1 MKTIIIIPARWE
13 STRLP
18 GKPLAMIGNKPM
30 IQHTW
35 ERACESNADEVII
48 ACDSKIVY
56 DAATE
61 FGAQVIW
68 TPTAETGT
76 ERVIGVQKLKNA
88 DFVINVQGDE
98 PFINPK
104 DINEVI
110 KIVHKHSDKV
120 ATLRTD
126 LIGNE
131 GKNPNVVKAI
141 SNAIGLV
148 GMFTR
153 SSVYMRTNFAYK
165 HIGIYG
171 YSSEILNKIS
181 LLEPTE
187 NSIKDSL
194 EQLTW
199 MDNNI
204 PIIAGWTS
212 YKSLGVDTEDDLME
226 ANKIYLKIN
235 KNG

>member
-1 MKTIIIIPARWE
+1 MKTIIIIPSRWA

-18 GKPLAMIGNKPM
+18 GKPLAMIGDKPM

-35 ERACESNADEVII
+35 ERACESIADEVII
-48 ACDSKIVY
+48 ACDTKLVY
-56 DAATE
+56 DTATE

-68 TPTAETGT
+68 TPVAETGT
-76 ERVIGVQKLKNA
+76 ARVIGVQKLKNA
-88 DFVINVQGDE
+88 DFIINVQGDE
-98 PFINPK
+98 PFINPE

-110 KIVHKHSDKV
+110 KIVHNHPDKV
-120 ATLRTD
+120 ATMTTD
-126 LIGNE
+126 LVGDE
-131 GKNPNVVKAI
+131 GKNPNVVKAL

-153 SSVYMRTNFAYK
+153 SSIYMRTNFTFK
-165 HIGIYG
+165 HVGLYG
-171 YSSEILNKIS
+171 YSAAILDRIANLKPSES
-181 LLEPTE
+181 
-187 NSIKDSL
+187 SIEHSL

-212 YKSLGVDTEDDLME
+212 YKSLGVDTPKDLEE
-226 ANKIYLKIN
+226 ANELLKTIS
-235 KNG
+235 

>member
-18 GKPLAMIGNKPM
+18 GKPLAMIGDKPM

-35 ERACESNADEVII
+35 ERACKSNADEVII

-56 DAATE
+56 DAATK

-68 TPTAETGT
+68 THDAETGT
-76 ERVIGVQKLKNA
+76 ERVIEVQEIKNA
-88 DFVINVQGDE
+88 DFIINVQGDE

-110 KIVHKHSDKV
+110 KIVHSHPDKV
-120 ATLRTD
+120 ATLRAD
-126 LIGNE
+126 LDRNE
-131 GKNPNVVKAI
+131 SKDPNVVKAI
-141 SNAIGLV
+141 CNAIGLV

-153 SSVYMRTNFAYK
+153 SSIYMRTNFAYK

-187 NSIKDSL
+187 SSIKDSL

-204 PIIAGWTS
+204 PIIASWTS
-212 YKSLGVDTEDDLME
+212 YRSLGVDTKDDLLE
-226 ANKIYLKIN
+226 ANKIYLKN
-235 KNG
+235 D

>member
-18 GKPLAMIGNKPM
+18 GKPLAMI
-30 IQHTW
+30 
-35 ERACESNADEVII
+35 

-56 DAATE
+56 DTATE

-68 TPTAETGT
+68 TPDAETGT
-76 ERVIGVQKLKNA
+76 ERVIGVQKIKNA

-98 PFINPK
+98 PFVNPE

-110 KIVHKHSDKV
+110 KIVHNHPEKV
-120 ATLRTD
+120 ATMTTD

-131 GKNPNVVKAI
+131 GKDPNVVKAI
-141 SNAIGLV
+141 SNAVGLV

-153 SSVYMRTNFAYK
+153 SSIYMRTNFTFK
-165 HIGIYG
+165 HVGLYG
-171 YSSEILNKIS
+171 YSAKVLTKIAN
-181 LLEPTE
+181 LEPTE
-187 NSIKDSL
+187 SSIKDSL

-204 PIIAGWTS
+204 PIVAGWTS
-212 YKSLGVDTEDDLME
+212 YKSLGVDTAKDLIK
-226 ANKIYLKIN
+226 ANELLKTIS
-235 KNG
+235 

>member
-13 STRLP
+13 SVRLP
-18 GKPLAMIGNKPM
+18 GKPLAMIGDKPM

-68 TPTAETGT
+68 TPDAETGT
-76 ERVIGVQKLKNA
+76 ERVFGVFKQKTKDV
-88 DFVINVQGDE
+88 DFIINVQGDE

-110 KIVHKHSDKV
+110 KVVHSNPDKV
-120 ATLRTD
+120 ATMRTD

-131 GKNPNVVKAI
+131 GKDPNVVKAI
-141 SNAIGLV
+141 CNAIGLV

-153 SSVYMRTNFAYK
+153 SSIYMRTNFAYK

-171 YSSEILNKIS
+171 YSSKVLNKIS
-181 LLEPTE
+181 SLEPTE
-187 NSIKDSL
+187 SSVKDSL

-204 PIIAGWTS
+204 PIIASWTS
-212 YKSLGVDTEDDLME
+212 YKSLGVDTKEDLKN
-226 ANKIYLKIN
+226 ANDFYKTIHN
-235 KNG
+235 

>member
-13 STRLP
+13 SIRLP
-18 GKPLAMIGNKPM
+18 GKPLAMIGDKPM

-68 TPTAETGT
+68 TPDAETGT
-76 ERVIGVQKLKNA
+76 ERVFGLFKQKTKDV
-88 DFVINVQGDE
+88 DFIINVQGDE

-110 KIVHKHSDKV
+110 KVVHNHPDKV
-120 ATLRTD
+120 ATMRTD

-131 GKNPNVVKAI
+131 GKDPNVVKAI
-141 SNAIGLV
+141 CNAIGLV

-153 SSVYMRTNFAYK
+153 SSIYMRTNFAYK

-181 LLEPTE
+181 VLEPTE
-187 NSIKDSL
+187 SSIKDSL

-204 PIIAGWTS
+204 PIIASWTS
-212 YKSLGVDTEDDLME
+212 YRSLGVDTRDDLLE
-226 ANKIYLKIN
+226 ANKIYLKN
-235 KNG
+235 EK

>member
-18 GKPLAMIGNKPM
+18 GKPLAMIGDKPM

-48 ACDSKIVY
+48 ACDSKLIL
-56 DAATE
+56 DKAIE
-61 FGAQVIW
+61 FGAQAIW
-68 TPTAETGT
+68 TPKADTGT
-76 ERVIGVQKLKNA
+76 ERVIGVQKIEAA
-88 DFVINVQGDE
+88 DFIINVQGDE

-110 KIVHKHSDKV
+110 KIVHKHPDKV
-120 ATLRTD
+120 ATMTTD
-126 LIGNE
+126 LVGDE
-131 GKNPNVVKAI
+131 GKDPNVVKAMC
-141 SNAIGLV
+141 NAIGLV

-153 SSVYMRTNFAYK
+153 SPMYMRSNFTFK
-165 HIGIYG
+165 HIGLYG
-171 YSSEILNKIS
+171 YSAEVLNKIAN
-181 LLEPTE
+181 LEPTE
-187 NSIKDSL
+187 RSIKDSL

-204 PIIAGWTS
+204 PIVAGWTS
-212 YKSLGVDTEDDLME
+212 NKSLGIDTKADLNK
-226 ANKIYLKIN
+226 ANQIYESI
-235 KNG
+235 

>member
-18 GKPLAMIGNKPM
+18 GKPLAMIGDKPM

-56 DAATE
+56 DTATE

-68 TPTAETGT
+68 TPDAETGT
-76 ERVIGVQKLKNA
+76 ERVIGVQKIKNA

-98 PFINPK
+98 PFVNPE

-110 KIVHKHSDKV
+110 KIVHNHPDKV
-120 ATLRTD
+120 ATMTTD

-131 GKNPNVVKAI
+131 GKDPNVVKAI
-141 SNAIGLV
+141 TYCSRL
-148 GMFTR
+148 
-153 SSVYMRTNFAYK
+153 
-165 HIGIYG
+165 
-171 YSSEILNKIS
+171 
-181 LLEPTE
+181 
-187 NSIKDSL
+187 D
-194 EQLTW
+194 
-199 MDNNI
+199 
-204 PIIAGWTS
+204 IIQ
-212 YKSLGVDTEDDLME
+212 V
-226 ANKIYLKIN
+226 IRC
-235 KNG
+235 